1 MSPQMMLY
9 GGVAAAFVG
18 LTAAVG
24 IAAMP
29 REKSAVDVSLAVISD
44 MSARRAGD
52 IDAPFGARVLTP
64 AWQRLARIGRRLS
77 PVGRVDQLRAKLD
90 MAGSPPGWTV
100 DRILAYKLIGLV
112 GLALLALAL
121 FFLLLPLPPI
131 TAAVL
136 AAGFA
141 VLGYTL
147 PNIVLYQ
154 VGYNRNETMRRQ
166 LPDAIDMLT
175 ISVEAGLSFD
185 AAMTQVARNT
195 TGPLAQEF
203 FRVLQEMQIGLG
215 RTDAFKA
222 MAERVD
228 IDEVRSFVNAL
239 VQADAFGIPIAHVLR
254 VQAKEMRTK
263 RAQRAEE
270 QAQKVPVKILFPLIF
285 CIMPALFVVVIG
297 PAGLQIA
304 HALFNK

>member
-18 LTAAVG
+18 LTTAVG

-112 GLALLALAL
+112 GLGALALAL

-154 VGYNRNETMRRQ
+154 KGYNRNETMRRQ

-203 FRVLQEMQIGLG
+203 FRVLQEMQIGMG
-215 RTDAFKA
+215 RSEAMRA
-222 MAERVD
+222 MAERTKVQE
-228 IDEVRSFVNAL
+228 IKVFVSAM
-239 VQADAFGIPIAHVLR
+239 VQAEQFGIPIAQVLR
-254 VQAKEMRTK
+254 VQSREMRVK
-263 RAQRAEE
+263 RSQRAEE
-270 QAQKVPVKILFPLIF
+270 QAQKLPVKIIFPVIF
-285 CIMPALFVVVIG
+285 CIMPALFVVIIG
-297 PAGLQIA
+297 PAIINIYNNYIGR
-304 HALFNK
+304 